1 MSQVRQQPISWSS
14 ELIRVHRQLQS
25 SGLYYCGSDKNCMQ
39 QVTVECPPGR
49 IIGTVCQEGSAY
61 ARNYVIKDVND
72 RSMLTIMGPGCI
84 CNGSYSCGCENKYT
98 LLGTDRTTEIG
109 SIDKLYPNSMQI
121 SSANPVAFTLNFPMN
136 LDTNMKILVLGALF
150 LIDIGNYKMVRLR

>member
-49 IIGTVCQEGSAY
+49 IIG
-61 ARNYVIKDVND
+61 
-72 RSMLTIMGPGCI
+72 
-84 CNGSYSCGCENKYT
+84 T